1 MAKTAIRR
9 RVKKNKSRKNKRRT
23 MRYMG
28 GDSLTFV
35 SFRNRDYKLYYYIH
49 PDGETATVVNFKTND
64 VSNINSID
72 EITDDKFTITKD
84 EIKNFTPFNISNAD
98 FYIAQII

>member
-28 GDSLTFV
+28 GDSLKFV
-35 SFRNRDYKLYYYIH
+35 SFRNRDYNLYYYIH
-49 PDGETATVVNFKTND
+49 PDGTTATVVNFKND
-64 VSNINSID
+64 DAKKITSID
-72 EITDDKFTITKD
+72 TNKFFIT
-84 EIKNFTPFNISNAD
+84 
-98 FYIAQII
+98 